1 MTFTVLKK
9 LKELMKEIQKVKKT
23 MSVHNV
29 NYQSGGGKPKN
40 KPKLNF
46 GIEKYSNLN
55 EKFTRGI
62 KGSF

>member
-1 MTFTVLKK
+1 MN
-9 LKELMKEIQKVKKT
+9 
-23 MSVHNV
+23 VHNV
-29 NYQSGGGKPKN
+29 NDQAGDGKPKN
-40 KPKLNF
+40 KPKRNF